1 MRTARRVISLAITA
15 GILGFLLGGYVSNTC
30 SDYTT
35 AQSFVESVGHLEAE
49 AWDRLFCGN
58 GPSAIKVA
66 IELR

>member
-1 MRTARRVISLAITA
+1 MRTVRRVVLLAIAA

-30 SDYTT
+30 SDDAT
-35 AQSFVESVGHLEAE
+35 ASRFVESVGYAEAE
-49 AWDRLFCGN
+49 AWDGLFCGS